1 MKEQSDKV
9 VSLEAQL
16 QETQARLEAT
26 SADAKVVKASLEEMQ
41 DVRRVIENDLKA
53 REINLNE
60 LRSQF
65 STAMSTLEVTQV
77 EVRAL
82 GILRTNAQLIY
93 SF

>member
-26 SADAKVVKASLEEMQ
+26 SADAKVAKAGLEEMQ

-60 LRSQF
+60 LRSQC